1 MFGLTRDSG
10 ENVLLLDVE
19 SSSVGTALAHLSTDS
34 APVLFAERRIHFVP
48 PRTLSSSAIASQIEK
63 ALHEALGETTLVAAR
78 LRSNPKTAN
87 RGIFS
92 RAAAFLGAPWGTP
105 NLVVG
110 KPDFSPHLHTML
122 QNELALFANDLPLS
136 LHTSA
141 AAAAYGGAASLASGT
156 ILLAIPRG
164 EITELVL
171 LEDGK
176 ALGYGTLPVGAHSVY
191 RTLSTHAGLSHAEM
205 SAVLALAKHAEHP
218 YHEPFEAAE
227 RHWLEQFA
235 SGVETLA
242 QNGTPEGVLVVAE
255 EPLGSWFARAL
266 ESDASLGALF
276 EPGATVRTFGAPRA
290 AALLAGHA
298 PNPDLH
304 LALGALFV
312 HGGLKTGAFNHV

>member
-1 MFGLTRDSG
+1 M
-10 ENVLLLDVE
+10 
-19 SSSVGTALAHLSTDS
+19 
-34 APVLFAERRIHFVP
+34 LFAERRIHFTP
-48 PRTLSSSAIASQIEK
+48 LRTLSSAAIASQIEK
-63 ALHEALGETTLVAAR
+63 ALHEALGETALIAAR
-78 LRSNPKTAN
+78 LRANPKTAN

-105 NLVVG
+105 NLASG

-122 QNELALFANDLPLS
+122 QNELALFADDLPLT

-141 AAAAYGGAASLASGT
+141 AAAAYGGAGSLANGT
-156 ILLAIPRG
+156 LLLAIPRG

-171 LEDGK
+171 LNDGK
-176 ALGYGTLPVGAHSVY
+176 ALGYGTLPVGTHSVY

-205 SAVLALAKHAEHP
+205 QAALALAKHAGHP

-235 SGVETLA
+235 GGVEALA
-242 QNGTPEGVLVVAE
+242 HNGTPEGVLVVAE
-255 EPLGSWFARAL
+255 EPMGSWFARAL

-276 EPGATVRTFGAPRA
+276 KPGATVRTFGASRA
-290 AALLAGHA
+290 ASLLAGHS

-304 LALGALFV
+304 LALGALFM
-312 HGGLKTGAFNHV
+312 HGRREPSAFNHV

>member
-1 MFGLTRDSG
+1 MFWRKQASTQ
-10 ENVLLLDVE
+10 NVLLLDVE
-19 SSSVGTALAHLSTDS
+19 SSSVGAALAHLSTES
-34 APVLFAERRIHFVP
+34 APVLFAERRIRFAP
-48 PRTLSSSAIASQIEK
+48 PRMLSSVAIASQVEK
-63 ALHEALGETTLVAAR
+63 ALHEALAEISLVAAR

-92 RAAAFLGAPWGTP
+92 RATAFLGAPWGVP
-105 NLVVG
+105 NLAAG
-110 KPDFSPHLHTML
+110 KPDFSPYLHTML
-122 QNELALFANDLPLS
+122 KNELALFADDLPLS

-141 AAAAYGGAASLASGT
+141 AAAAYGGAGALAGGT
-156 ILLAIPRG
+156 ILLTIPRG

-171 LEDGK
+171 LQDGK

-191 RTLSTHAGLSHAEM
+191 RTLSTHAALTFAEI
-205 SAVLALAKHAEHP
+205 STALALAKHAEHL

-235 SGVETLA
+235 EGVETLA
-242 QNGTPEGVLVVAE
+242 QNGTPEEALVVAE

-276 EPGATVRTFGAPRA
+276 VPGATVRTFGASRA

-304 LALGALFV
+304 LALAALFV
-312 HGGLKTGAFNHV
+312 NGRSRPGLYNRV